1 MSQRTQYNFDSV
13 SPSLYQQLQN
23 EKRNLEIVNSNLI
36 SKAEANNAVIDRLN
50 QDNIEKSQQIEIM
63 RESLQKADAIIKRL
77 QEDSHKA
84 TTSSLM
90 LETQITKLQQENRHL
105 QQANSQITRVE
116 GSNQDLMKQ
125 NERLQ
130 SKLMEAKVKMDNLR
144 FEKSN
149 MQELNNEKRQMEANS
164 MRESDQVIQELS
176 AALKRRELEMQG
188 ALDENSKLMHSF
200 NELEAEYQ
208 KQAI

>member
-116 GSNQDLMKQ
+116 GSN
-125 NERLQ
+125 
-130 SKLMEAKVKMDNLR
+130 
-144 FEKSN
+144 
-149 MQELNNEKRQMEANS
+149 
-164 MRESDQVIQELS
+164 
-176 AALKRRELEMQG
+176 
-188 ALDENSKLMHSF
+188 
-200 NELEAEYQ
+200 
-208 KQAI
+208 

>member
-164 MRESDQVIQELS
+164 MR
-176 AALKRRELEMQG
+176 
-188 ALDENSKLMHSF
+188 
-200 NELEAEYQ
+200 
-208 KQAI
+208 